1 LSSLFLQFPSISPT
15 RATLEFEAEL
25 ATVLEESKVTF
36 EAEERKRQRKPL
48 PERRAFDEDGNGRE
62 SKRMLTRSLTQTFS
76 ELEKD
81 NSNPRRQSRIVRDAE
96 ASLMALAARSKERR
110 KQNPSSDSTS
120 SSVKSSECAASVVSS
135 LDSTAVRVEAALATL
150 NVQVVDMG
158 SRNTS
163 EDGDEMYNQCFYLSL
178 AASWLATI
186 SEGFIDL
193 KESADSIKETALS
206 LKRFIEGR
214 VIEAHPG
221 WVSTGQVGE
230 NIQAFSDFL
239 PYAMCRTGS
248 SRVRPMDDLC
258 VVIVSE
264 VGQADFY
271 IGRQFSDSQSD
282 VILIYHS
289 PGHYQCVLQ
298 SDGLPLR
305 RRAVRKALE
314 RCGVVVVE
322 TRDV

>member
-1 LSSLFLQFPSISPT
+1 
-15 RATLEFEAEL
+15 
-25 ATVLEESKVTF
+25 
-36 EAEERKRQRKPL
+36 
-48 PERRAFDEDGNGRE
+48 
-62 SKRMLTRSLTQTFS
+62 
-76 ELEKD
+76 
-81 NSNPRRQSRIVRDAE
+81 
-96 ASLMALAARSKERR
+96 MALAARSKERR
-110 KQNPSSDSTS
+110 KQNPSSESTS
-120 SSVKSSECAASVVSS
+120 SSVESSECAASVVSL

-178 AASWLATI
+178 AASWLAAI

-193 KESADSIKETALS
+193 KESADSIKEVWQETALS